1 MQKVVGAFFLAVCV
15 LAVTSPVDAAWTTTV
30 YTAPRQ
36 SDVSLGQSYN
46 WGANGVGW
54 NYTVQWDHEWLI
66 PSDPDFLSVELIGA
80 DLTIQTQYGSG
91 KTETIHLGS
100 TANPSLGDLQNGQNS
115 FNVLSYANALDGDVT
130 VYADLFA
137 VCPVDYGTIVL
148 DWSKL
153 VLKYR
158 ITERVWQDDPI
169 PQPPAV
175 PAPAAVVLSGLGAGL
190 VGWLRKRGMVA

>member
-1 MQKVVGAFFLAVCV
+1 MQKVVGAFLVAICV
-15 LAVTSPVDAAWTTTV
+15 LAATGSVDAAWTTNV
-30 YTAPRQ
+30 YNVGRQ
-36 SDVSLGQSYN
+36 SDVTLGKSYT

-54 NYTVQWDHEWLI
+54 GYTAQWDHEWLI

-80 DLTIQTQYGSG
+80 DLTIQAQYASG
-91 KTETIHLGS
+91 KTETVHLGS
-100 TANPSLGDLQNGQNS
+100 TSNPSLGNLENGQNA
-115 FNVLSYANALDGDVT
+115 FNVLPYGSVLDGDVT
-130 VYADLFA
+130 VYAKLFA
-137 VCPVDYGTIVL
+137 VCPIDYGTVVL

-153 VLKYR
+153 VLNYK
-158 ITERVWQDDPI
+158 ITEKVWQDDPI